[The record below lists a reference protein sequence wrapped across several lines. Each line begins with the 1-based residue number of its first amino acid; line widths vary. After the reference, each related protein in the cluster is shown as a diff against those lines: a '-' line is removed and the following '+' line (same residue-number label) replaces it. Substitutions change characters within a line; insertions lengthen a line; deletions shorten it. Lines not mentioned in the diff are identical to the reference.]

1 MKPTPAALAAIMGLM
16 ASAALA
22 DSASRL
28 RSGHAV
34 ASRRVTRTA
43 PRPSRRYP
51 QMVTSSPASI
61 VAWNLAVDR
70 AKQARHLRR
79 RLKDRM
85 NARMA
90 GVVT

>member
-51 QMVTSSPASI
+51 QMVTSSPADIS
-61 VAWNLAVDR
+61 AWNRQVTAR
-70 AKQARHLRR
+70 KQARHLA
-79 RLKDRM
+79 RLQKRM
-85 NARMA
+85 DARMV
-90 GVVT
+90 GVVA

>member
-16 ASAALA
+16 ASMAPA
-22 DSASRL
+22 DSPSRL

-51 QMVTSSPASI
+51 QMVTSSPADIS
-61 VAWNLAVDR
+61 AWNRQITAR
-70 AKQARHLRR
+70 KQARHLA
-79 RLKDRM
+79 RLQKRM

-90 GVVT
+90 GVVA